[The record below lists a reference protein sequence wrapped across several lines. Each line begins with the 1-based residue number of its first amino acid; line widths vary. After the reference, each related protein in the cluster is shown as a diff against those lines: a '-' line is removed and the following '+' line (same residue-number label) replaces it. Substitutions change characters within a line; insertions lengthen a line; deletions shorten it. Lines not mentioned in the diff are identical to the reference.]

1 MSSNNGRKEKMSGAI
16 TKPMDGEGTDVSISA
31 SVPDG
36 RVMRIT
42 SVLPI
47 PQRNELQRALR

>member
-1 MSSNNGRKEKMSGAI
+1 
-16 TKPMDGEGTDVSISA
+16 MDGEGTDVSISA

>member
-31 SVPDG
+31 GVPDG